1 MPIQSLLSDS
11 PAVTMSLGKTLARHA
26 RPGDIVCLYGD
37 LGSGKTT
44 LVKGLASGLGIDP
57 VKVNSPTFVLMN
69 AYQGRIP
76 VYHFDFYRLERAEEI
91 AAIGY
96 EEFLYGEGVSV
107 IEWAERFGNLAPK
120 ENLSLRFVHQGED
133 QRLIEFSAQ
142 GQRYQELL
150 QKMRPHEIARA

>member
-1 MPIQSLLSDS
+1 MQIQPLSSDS
-11 PAVTMSLGKTLARHA
+11 PVTTMSLGKTLARYA

-44 LVKGLASGLGIDP
+44 LVKGLADGLGIDP

-69 AYQGRIP
+69 AYSGRIP
-76 VYHFDFYRLERAEEI
+76 IYHFDFYRLERAEEI

-96 EEFLYGEGVSV
+96 EEFLYGNGVSV
-107 IEWAERFGNLAPK
+107 IEWAERFGNLVPK

-133 QRLIEFSAQ
+133 KRLIQFSAQ

-150 QKMRPHEIARA
+150 QKMRAHATARA

>member
-1 MPIQSLLSDS
+1 MQIQQLLSYS
-11 PAVTMSLGKTLARHA
+11 PAITMSLGKTLAHYA
-26 RPGDIVCLYGD
+26 KPGDIFCLYGD

-44 LVKGLASGLGIDP
+44 LVKGIANGFGIDP

-76 VYHFDFYRLERAEEI
+76 MYHFDFYRLERTAEI

-96 EEFLYGEGVSV
+96 EEFLYGSGVSV
-107 IEWAERFGNLAPK
+107 IEWSERFGNLAPK
-120 ENLSLRFVHQGED
+120 ERLSLRFVHQGED
-133 QRLIEFSAQ
+133 KRLIEFSAQ

-150 QKMRPHEIARA
+150 QKMRLHEISRA